1 MPWRTFFLGLAFLA
15 TVCSVRAEDRTHV
28 IRPGETPVS
37 LAKTYHVS
45 VAALLARNAGC
56 DPLRLRVG
64 TVLRIPRPTLPG
76 APGLSEAKAA
86 AAVLPDEE
94 APGTRHVVAPGDTP
108 AGIAVRYGIG
118 LADLDRANPGLDP
131 KNLPVGKVLVI
142 PEPVP
147 DAPPPVTVTRAGQPE
162 GRAAPLVMDF
172 R

>member
-1 MPWRTFFLGLAFLA
+1 MPWRTFLLALAFLT
-15 TVCSVRAEDRTHV
+15 TVCSVRAEDLTHV

-45 VAALLARNAGC
+45 VAALLAHNAGC
-56 DPLRLRVG
+56 DPHRLRVG
-64 TVLRIPRPTLPG
+64 TVLRIPRPAPSG
-76 APGLSEAKAA
+76 APALSEAKA

-108 AGIAVRYGIG
+108 AAIAVRYGIG

-147 DAPPPVTVTRAGQPE
+147 DAPPPVIVTRAGQPE

>member
-1 MPWRTFFLGLAFLA
+1 
-15 TVCSVRAEDRTHV
+15 
-28 IRPGETPVS
+28 
-37 LAKTYHVS
+37 

-56 DPLRLRVG
+56 DPRRLRWG
-64 TVLRIPRPTLPG
+64 RCCAFPDRPSRP
-76 APGLSEAKAA
+76 AC
-86 AAVLPDEE
+86 AVRSQ
-94 APGTRHVVAPGDTP
+94 GGRHHPARRRSAGNTPCGGPGDTP

-142 PEPVP
+142 PETVP